1 MVATVKIIPFAVK
14 AALVDAGRRALR
26 RHARHSPSRPFRAVK
41 VGLIQTVLPGVK
53 DSVLAKTVKVTEA
66 RLARSGSR
74 VTAERR
80 TAHDES
86 RCRGGADRRSPAT
99 TTWW

>member
-1 MVATVKIIPFAVK
+1 MQVVPGFAP
-14 AALVDAGRRALR
+14 A
-26 RHARHSPSRPFRAVK
+26 ARHSPSSRSGRCK

-80 TAHDES
+80 TDA
-86 RCRGGADRRSPAT
+86 
-99 TTWW
+99 